1 MKAYLNILFSVLS
14 VLLALEVLH
23 AKEKHSYALQNGDI
37 VFQSGVG
44 QQAKAVIA
52 ATDSEWTHVG
62 VVFQEQGQWWV
73 LEAVQPVKVTK
84 LNDFIKRHPSSFHA
98 RRLKDTTPI
107 TAEALVRAKSWAKN
121 QLRKPY
127 DFKFLWDDDKLYCS
141 ELVWK
146 LYKHA
151 ADVELC
157 EPRPTESYNLQDP
170 AVASL
175 VKRRF
180 GSIENLPKDTPTVA
194 PSDLAES
201 PLLVE
206 VPRKK

>member
-1 MKAYLNILFSVLS
+1 MKVYLNLCFSILS
-14 VLLALEVLH
+14 VLFVFGVSQ
-23 AKEKHSYALQNGDI
+23 AKESYSYALQNGDI

-52 ATDSEWTHVG
+52 ATDSKWTHVG
-62 VVFQEQGQWWV
+62 VVFQEQDQWWV
-73 LEAVQPVKVTK
+73 LEAVQPVKITK
-84 LNDFIKRHPSSFHA
+84 LSDFIKRHPSSFHA
-98 RRLKDTTPI
+98 RRLKDTSAITP
-107 TAEALVRAKSWAKN
+107 EAMTRAKTWAKD
-121 QLRKPY
+121 QLQKPY

-157 EPRPTESYNLQDP
+157 NPRPTDSYNLEDP

-175 VKRRF
+175 VKKRF
-180 GSIENLPKDTPTVA
+180 GGIDNLPKDTPTVA

-201 PLLVE
+201 SLLVE
-206 VPRKK
+206 VPKH